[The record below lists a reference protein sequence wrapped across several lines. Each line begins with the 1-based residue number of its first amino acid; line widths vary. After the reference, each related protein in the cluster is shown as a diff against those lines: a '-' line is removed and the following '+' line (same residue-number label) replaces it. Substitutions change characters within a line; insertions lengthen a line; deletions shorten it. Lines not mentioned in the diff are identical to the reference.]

1 MKTKVKIAVQM
12 KGKDIP
18 GWPCIN
24 YDYDK
29 ELALVTSPLFARNPD
44 IEFDICKYTDV
55 EQAKEDYKED
65 KKKYDGVLVLLMTNW
80 LKIDTFYIE
89 QSKNTDGL
97 PVIVADV
104 PYCGSGSMLEKSSP
118 LVREGGFPVPLVSS
132 LDYNDTA
139 RAVSLFG
146 VIKKMKDAKILVVK
160 NEIQTKV
167 QKAASDIWGCEFIN
181 RTSAELM
188 NVFDTISEE
197 EAAPLAEKW
206 INEATGVLEPTK
218 SDIMQSARL
227 YYAVKKMMKECGAD
241 AVTIDCLELSYND
254 IYGKNCHMY
263 PCLAYY
269 QMANDG
275 EIGVCE
281 ADINSTVSSMI
292 TLYLTG
298 RPGYVSDPV
307 IDTSSN
313 QIIYSHCVACRKV
326 YGKDDPRTCHY
337 YLRSHAEDKKGA
349 SVQVIF
355 PSGEKLTTVQISITD
370 GWASIHSAESC
381 GNVGGENGCRSKL
394 AAKCNAEN
402 ILSNWMPQ
410 WHRVTVF
417 GDFRKELKFLFKMKG
432 YKIIEE
438 DK

>member
-1 MKTKVKIAVQM
+1 MATKVKIAVQM

-29 ELALVTSPLFARNPD
+29 ELARVMAPIIARNPD
-44 IEFDICKYTDV
+44 IDFDIFKYTSLDM
-55 EQAKEDYKED
+55 AKADYEED

-89 QSKNTDGL
+89 QSKNGIPT
-97 PVIVADV
+97 IVADV
-104 PYCGSGSMLEKSSP
+104 PYCGSGSTLEKSSP
-118 LVREGGFPVPLVSS
+118 LIRDGGFPVPLVSS
-132 LDYNDTA
+132 LDYNDIA
-139 RAVSLFG
+139 NAVTLFS
-146 VIKKMKDAKILVVK
+146 VIKKMKEAKILVVK
-160 NEIQTKV
+160 NEVQTEV
-167 QKAASDIWGCEFIN
+167 QKAASAIWGCEFIN
-181 RTSAELM
+181 RTSVDLM
-188 NVFDTISEE
+188 GILNTISDEQ
-197 EAAPLAEKW
+197 AMPLAEKW
-206 INEATGVLEPTK
+206 ANEATEIREPTNA
-218 SDIMQSARL
+218 DILQSAKL
-227 YYAVKKMMKECGAD
+227 YYAIKSLMKECGAD

-263 PCLAYY
+263 PCLTYY

-281 ADINSTVSSMI
+281 ADINSTISSMI
-292 TLYLTG
+292 TLFLTK

-307 IDTSSN
+307 IDTSSD

-326 YGKDDPRTCHY
+326 YGKDDPRTCQY
-337 YLRSHAEDKKGA
+337 YLRSHAEDNKGA

-355 PSGEKLTTVQISITD
+355 PAGEKLTTVQISNVD
-370 GWASIHSAESC
+370 GWASIHSSKSC

-394 AAKCNAEN
+394 AATCNAEN
-402 ILSNWMPQ
+402 ILNNWMPQ

-417 GDFRKELKFLFKMKG
+417 GDFRKEMKFLFKMKG

-438 DK
+438 DKD

>member
-1 MKTKVKIAVQM
+1 MKAKVKIAVQM
-12 KGKDIP
+12 KAPGVP

-29 ELALVTSPLFARNPD
+29 ELARVLEPVYARNPD
-44 IEFDICKYTDV
+44 IEFDIFKYTNV
-55 EQAKEDYKED
+55 EMAKADYEAD
-65 KKKYDGVLVLLMTNW
+65 LAKYDGVLVLLMTNW
-80 LKIDTFYIE
+80 LKIDEFYIN
-89 QSKNTDGL
+89 QSKTGL
-97 PVIVADV
+97 PTIVCDV
-104 PYCGSGSMLEKSSP
+104 PYCGSGSMLEKTSP
-118 LVREGGFPVPLVSS
+118 LVRAGGFPVPMVSS
-132 LDYNDTA
+132 FNYNDIA
-139 RAVSLFG
+139 EAAALFG
-146 VIKKMKDAKILVVK
+146 VIKKMKEAKILVVK
-160 NEIQTKV
+160 NRAQEEV
-167 QKAASDIWGCEFIN
+167 QGAAHEIWGCTFIN
-181 RTSAELM
+181 KTADELM
-188 NVFDTISEE
+188 RVFDGISDE

-206 INEATGVLEPTK
+206 EREATEVREPTK
-218 SDIMQSARL
+218 ADIMQGAKL
-227 YYAVKKMMKECGAD
+227 YYAMKKMMAECGAD

-254 IYGKNCHMY
+254 IYGESCHMY

-275 EIGVCE
+275 EIGICE
-281 ADINSTVSSMI
+281 ADINSTISAML

-307 IDTSSN
+307 IDTSSG

-326 YGKDDPRTCHY
+326 YGKDDPRTCQY

-355 PSGEKLTTVQISITD
+355 PCGEKLTTVQISNAE
-370 GWASIHSAESC
+370 GWASIHSSVSC
-381 GNVGGENGCRSKL
+381 GNASGENGCRRKL
-394 AAKCNAEN
+394 AANCNAES
-402 ILSNWMPQ
+402 ILEKWMPA

-417 GDFRKELKFLFKMKG
+417 GDYRKEMKNLFKMKG